1 MQEARSKERCEIGRE
16 STAEQSGA
24 GFYLVLARR
33 LCQRYYTADSQ
44 GREGSEGQLASR
56 IREQKWFFK
65 IWITCNTLA

>member
-1 MQEARSKERCEIGRE
+1 MGEIGSE
-16 STAEQSGA
+16 STRGA

-44 GREGSEGQLASR
+44 GSEGGKERGERAPR
-56 IREQKWFFK
+56 IRVEKWFFK